1 MVDAAAQD
9 EGEVAEE
16 SAAVSS
22 IDNEGEAGACE
33 LGIRYPTLQ
42 FILAGKLTKQSIQV
56 HITYDIITLYM
67 ISYMMSYMMGRCRAG
82 KPMQGW

>member
-16 SAAVSS
+16 SVAVSS
-22 IDNEGEAGACE
+22 IDREGEAGACE

-42 FILAGKLTKQSIQV
+42 SILAGKLTRQSIQV
-56 HITYDIITLYM
+56 HIAYDIITVYM
-67 ISYMMSYMMGRCRAG
+67 ISYLMSYMMGRCRAG